1 MASPSPISAPGLVS
15 PKGPK
20 PVDEPEKLEG
30 NRDGGGE
37 GKGGG
42 GEDEEGDQKRGKARK
57 QLNEGYILFSG
68 ASLAGHFLIALSG
81 YTEEIEPFV

>member
-1 MASPSPISAPGLVS
+1 M
-15 PKGPK
+15 PKGM
-20 PVDEPEKLEG
+20 G
-30 NRDGGGE
+30 TA
-37 GKGGG
+37 
-42 GEDEEGDQKRGKARK
+42 EERGREVARARRETKRGGKARK